1 MTTMRSSE
9 RHSMK
14 SSFLILV
21 CAAFLLGLGALLVS
35 LHRHSLAQQPKRTT
49 LPDGSI
55 LIQSTS
61 DAYLG
66 VSDVFDFIP
75 VDSPQTVERVG
86 AVESR
91 NGVSL
96 QYADLGRPVLFG
108 QIGGPLVYVFLR
120 SAAAEWRIELRA
132 QNPTVS
138 TADRSLRVWTWQD
151 TESTEWYR
159 VASETGAFERI
170 RGTKDWQ
177 Q

>member
-1 MTTMRSSE
+1 
-9 RHSMK
+9 MK
-14 SSFLILV
+14 SSFLILLLLG
-21 CAAFLLGLGALLVS
+21 AAFLLGIGALLVS
-35 LHRHSLAQQPKRTT
+35 SHRHFLAQQPTRTT

-86 AVESR
+86 TVESH

-108 QIGGPLVYVFLR
+108 QIGGPLVYVFVR
-120 SAAAEWRIELRA
+120 SAAGEWRQTELRA

-138 TADRSLRVWTWQD
+138 TADRSLRVWTWLN
-151 TESTEWYR
+151 TELTEWYR
-159 VASETGAFERI
+159 VASETGAFERV
-170 RGTKDWQ
+170 RSAKGWQ